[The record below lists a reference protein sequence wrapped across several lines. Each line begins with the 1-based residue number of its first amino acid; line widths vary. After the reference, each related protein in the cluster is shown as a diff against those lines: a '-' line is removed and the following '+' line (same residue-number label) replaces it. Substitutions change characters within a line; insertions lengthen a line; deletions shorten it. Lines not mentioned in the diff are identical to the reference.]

1 MIYSKQREGIL
12 RTLRYELNHPTA
24 EELYTHLKEREPS
37 LSLATVY
44 RNLNQLS
51 KIGKVMRIEVPN
63 GSDRF
68 DSIADGHYHLIC
80 EKCGKAVDIARDAIY
95 MMIITSAPLLLVS
108 LIIGLIV
115 SIFQTVT
122 SIQEQTL
129 TFVPKILAVFITLM
143 IGGSWML
150 NNMSGFMVD
159 LWSNFSYYIS
169 MG

>member
-1 MIYSKQREGIL
+1 MI
-12 RTLRYELNHPTA
+12 
-24 EELYTHLKEREPS
+24 
-37 LSLATVY
+37 TV
-44 RNLNQLS
+44 
-51 KIGKVMRIEVPN
+51 E
-63 GSDRF
+63 
-68 DSIADGHYHLIC
+68 
-80 EKCGKAVDIARDAIY
+80 AVTDIARDAIY
-95 MMIITSAPLLLVS
+95 TMIITAAPLLLVS

-129 TFVPKILAVFITLM
+129 TFVPKILAVFITIM
-143 IGGSWML
+143 ISGSWML